1 MSAGR
6 GVVGGTKNR
15 SICGRYPASRFI
27 RQKGRISFLLY
38 PMPYAVKGKE
48 DFFMQKTTKGKRR
61 IAIFGTLAVM
71 VASSLL
77 AAMSIVLGKYLAIG
91 VGNVLRFSFENLPIM
106 LAGMLF
112 GPIIGAAVALVAD
125 LVGCILVGY
134 AVNPVVTVGAVAIG
148 AISGAAYHLLKKRL
162 AIGHG
167 LCVSLSVIAAHAV
180 GSVLIKTPGLA
191 MFYDMPMGMLFLYRL
206 LNYAIV
212 GSVETVL
219 LYFIT
224 KNKAVCSSL
233 ERIKR

>member
-1 MSAGR
+1 MLMS
-6 GVVGGTKNR
+6 
-15 SICGRYPASRFI
+15 S
-27 RQKGRISFLLY
+27 
-38 PMPYAVKGKE
+38 
-48 DFFMQKTTKGKRR
+48 
-61 IAIFGTLAVM
+61 
-71 VASSLL
+71 
-77 AAMSIVLGKYLAIG
+77 
-91 VGNVLRFSFENLPIM
+91 NLPIM

-148 AISGAAYHLLKKRL
+148 AIGGAVYHLLKKHL

-191 MFYDMPMGMLFLYRL
+191 MFYDMPMGMLFLYRS

-219 LYFIT
+219 LYFVT
-224 KNKAVCSSL
+224 KNKAVSSSL

>member
-1 MSAGR
+1 MRKKSSIFPSVK
-6 GVVGGTKNR
+6 VV
-15 SICGRYPASRFI
+15 
-27 RQKGRISFLLY
+27 
-38 PMPYAVKGKE
+38 V
-48 DFFMQKTTKGKRR
+48 
-61 IAIFGTLAVM
+61 LAAM
-71 VASSLL
+71 L
-77 AAMSIVLGKYLAIG
+77 AAMSVVIG
-91 VGNVLRFSFENLPIM
+91 IFCKSFLNFGNGLLRITFENLPIM

-224 KNKAVCSSL
+224 KNKAVYSSL